1 MAIPIQSVSSSSFCP
16 YGRIVEGYDFSGLLK
31 NLREKTPCP
40 ADRTVYFPSA
50 PVLEEDAVY
59 GALQNRFYGGMP
71 VQIGCCNGYNTFLN
85 CLEYHRDS
93 EVNIAADDVILLV
106 ARRQDIADGML
117 DTARVEAFLLPAG
130 TAVEL
135 YAETLHYAPCAARAG
150 EGFRVAVVLPRGT
163 NLAKPDICPGNAEDE
178 MLRAANKWLLAHPDS
193 PEAAQGAHVGLCG
206 ENLNLEGQI

>member
-1 MAIPIQSVSSSSFCP
+1 MAIPIQSVTSPSFRP
-16 YGRIVEGYDFSGLLK
+16 YGRILKGYDFSGLLK

-40 ADRTVYFPSA
+40 TDGTVYLPSA
-50 PVLEEDAVY
+50 PVLEEDAAY

-71 VQIGCCNGYNTFLN
+71 VQIGCCNGYNTLLN
-85 CLEYHRDS
+85 CLEYHRSS

-106 ARRQDIADGML
+106 ARRQDIADGVL

-130 TAVEL
+130 TAAEL
-135 YAETLHYAPCAARAG
+135 YAETLHYAPCSARTG
-150 EGFRVAVVLPRGT
+150 EGFRVAVVLPKGT
-163 NLAKPDICPGNAEDE
+163 NLEKPEICPGNAEDK

-193 PEAAQGAHVGLCG
+193 PEAAQGAYVGLCG